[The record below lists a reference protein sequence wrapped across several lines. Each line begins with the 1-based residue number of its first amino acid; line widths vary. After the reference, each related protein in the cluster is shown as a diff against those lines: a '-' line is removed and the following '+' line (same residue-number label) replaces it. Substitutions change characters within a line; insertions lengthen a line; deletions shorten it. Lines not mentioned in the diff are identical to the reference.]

1 MARTTSWEKG
11 RTLSRP
17 DGQPGEQETQVF
29 WEAWGGR
36 SPSPGAGG
44 HGRQL
49 AGGGTHLSHV
59 DLGSLLEHGSA
70 RHVKSLLQ
78 PIKPQRLHLL
88 VAALHLQGVVG
99 QLGQL
104 LHVLQEA
111 GPHG

>member
-1 MARTTSWEKG
+1 MGREVSLSWCWGPWKAA
-11 RTLSRP
+11 SR
-17 DGQPGEQETQVF
+17 GWAQ
-29 WEAWGGR
+29 
-36 SPSPGAGG
+36 
-44 HGRQL
+44 
-49 AGGGTHLSHV
+49 GTHLSHV